1 MLRSSLPDQ
10 PVVDALCVF
19 FGRSGAVPIKRYY
32 RRELESDDDKGK
44 ISSDSSSASS
54 GEGRG
59 RRSNQR
65 QSSYG
70 RRGGA
75 TLTEPDGKRR

>member
-1 MLRSSLPDQ
+1 MPRSSLPTQ
-10 PVVDALCVF
+10 PVVDALSVF

-59 RRSNQR
+59 RRSTQR

-70 RRGGA
+70 RRSGA